1 MSKRKPAAK
10 SAPSSDTP
18 VKESVSLGSLND
30 PDTFQGFTTHDL
42 ISGLHGVCMVLDS
55 EIVGTELEDRAGTMN
70 GLAMAAKVLSSILHN
85 EVHS

>member
-10 SAPSSDTP
+10 SAPSSGAP
-18 VKESVSLGSLND
+18 IKESIRLGSLTD
-30 PDTFQGFTTHDL
+30 PDAFQGFTTHDL

-55 EIVGTELEDRAGTMN
+55 EIVGTGLEDRAATMN
-70 GLAMAAKVLSSILHN
+70 GLAMAATVLSSILHN